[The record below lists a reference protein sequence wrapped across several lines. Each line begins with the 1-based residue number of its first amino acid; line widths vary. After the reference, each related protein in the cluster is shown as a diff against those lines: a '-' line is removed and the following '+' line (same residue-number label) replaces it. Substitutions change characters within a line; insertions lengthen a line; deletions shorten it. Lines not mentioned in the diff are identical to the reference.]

1 MHHSK
6 PTSPSHCQDINV
18 ELSSLDAVL
27 ASTLALMTGYAQHQ
41 CEHGDAQCRHGMA
54 HKIASNLASLTTH
67 PKLSQSMA
75 TVMRHL
81 QGHWHTLLAL
91 DQLETRSKLASDAR
105 AASSDAAQWLPTH
118 SSMQ

>member
-1 MHHSK
+1 MDCGDS
-6 PTSPSHCQDINV
+6 TNSPACHDITV

-41 CEHGDAQCRHGMA
+41 CEHGNVQCRHSMA
-54 HKIASNLASLTTH
+54 HKIATNLASLTTH
-67 PKLSQSMA
+67 PSLSQPMA

-81 QGHWHTLLAL
+81 QGHWRTLLAL
-91 DQLETRSKLASDAR
+91 DQLETRCSQSPDAR
-105 AASSDAAQWLPTH
+105 AASTVSALWLPPH

>member
-1 MHHSK
+1 MHRSNTTR
-6 PTSPSHCQDINV
+6 PCTNQDINV

-41 CEHGDAQCRHGMA
+41 CEQGDAQCRHSMA
-54 HKIASNLASLTTH
+54 HKIASNLASLTSH

-75 TVMRHL
+75 MVMRHL

-91 DQLETRSKLASDAR
+91 DQLETRCSQSPDAR
-105 AASSDAAQWLPTH
+105 AASTVAALWLPPH
-118 SSMQ
+118 SSVQ